1 MKKGLYMKKLLTTA
15 LITLSALSLN
25 ANETRL
31 LPILSDNYCPAPTI
45 ALVGGYGEYSDIS
58 YSSSAMY
65 GVELGFGCPVFEV
78 KDLEINQV
86 LSLVHYSE
94 NGLTTN
100 SLEMNPRIMF
110 NLNDKTKFGFGP
122 GLGVLFTSNGSTSD
136 TVFGVQVGASLNY
149 QINSDVF
156 IGIET
161 RYQWA
166 GDASLANGTTKV
178 DMDNHRTLLKVGT
191 HF

>member
-1 MKKGLYMKKLLTTA
+1 MKKLLFTA

-31 LPILSDNYCPAPTI
+31 LPFFEDDYCPAPTV
-45 ALVGGYGEYSDIS
+45 AVMGGYGKYSDVTNS
-58 YSSSAMY
+58 GGAMY

-78 KDLEINQV
+78 KDVKIDQV
-86 LSLVHYSE
+86 LSLVHYSK

-100 SLEMNPRIMF
+100 SLEMNPRIYF
-110 NLNDKTKFGFGP
+110 DLNNKTKFGFGP
-122 GLGVLFTSNGSTSD
+122 GLGILFTSNGSQSD
-136 TVFGVQVGASLNY
+136 TVYGIQVGASLNY
-149 QINSDVF
+149 EINADMF
-156 IGIET
+156 IGIES

-166 GDASLANGTTKV
+166 GDASLTNGAANV
-178 DMDNHRTLLKVGT
+178 DMNNHRTLLKVGT